1 MKRTFRFDEV
11 LEAVPAGHSVLL
23 ERIAQTAAARGTA
36 LYLVGGP
43 VRDLLLARPL
53 RDLDL
58 LVEEDARALAE
69 AVIEGH
75 PAAGL
80 TLESHARF
88 GTLQLRAGEAALDL
102 ARTRRERYA
111 TPGALP
117 EVEPGSLAEDLWRRD
132 FGVNALVL
140 PLDAKNPTRL
150 QTVIDEVGGLA
161 DLAEG
166 RLRVL
171 HPKSFHDDPT
181 RAFRGARLAARLG
194 MKLERRSRNAL
205 RDALR
210 DGAFGAVSGERY
222 RRELSL
228 VFEEPR
234 QGADA
239 GRILQLLSELHV
251 LAALEP
257 GLELARDRQAPLRRL
272 SRSIELPEWPAPR
285 WRPWISGLS
294 IWLAPLTSVARRR
307 ALERFA
313 IRGEQAARILRF
325 PVEAERTLR
334 ALEKARGR
342 GAVDAL
348 LGDLAEESL
357 QASFALAD
365 VAIRRRILRWGAE
378 DKRRRAPVVGT
389 DLTEL
394 GISGPD
400 VGRGLARIRAAFLDG
415 EIANREEALVLAL
428 ELARRSARAPGRRRG
443 GKRISKPLAVAADGS
458 ILDTAPRRRR
468 GTSNAEPVSESGS
481 VPESVSS
488 AVATR
493 VSAPA
498 ASPDPA
504 RDPARDS
511 ARDPSKGSSRQ
522 SPGKSSRQTIRTDT
536 TR

>member
-11 LEAVPAGHSVLL
+11 LEAVPAGYSVLL

-69 AVIEGH
+69 AVIQAH

-88 GTLQLRAGEAALDL
+88 GTVQLRAGEASLDL
-102 ARTRRERYA
+102 ARTRRERYEK
-111 TPGALP
+111 PGALP

-140 PLDAKNPTRL
+140 PLDAKNPARA

-161 DLAEG
+161 DLTEG

-171 HPKSFHDDPT
+171 HPRSFHDDPT

-194 MKLERRSRNAL
+194 LKLERRSRNAL

-222 RRELSL
+222 RRELAL

-239 GRILQLLSELHV
+239 GRILQWLSELHV

-257 GLELARDRQAPLRRL
+257 GLELPRDRQAPLRRL

-285 WRPWISGLS
+285 WRPWIAGLS
-294 IWLAPLTSVARRR
+294 IWLAPLASVARRR

-357 QASFALAD
+357 QAIFALAD
-365 VAIRRRILRWGAE
+365 VAIRRRLLRGGAAV
-378 DKRRRAPVVGT
+378 KRRRAPGVGPART
-389 DLTEL
+389 AH

-443 GKRISKPLAVAADGS
+443 GKRVSKPPAVAPDGS

-468 GTSNAEPVSESGS
+468 GTSNADPASESGS
-481 VPESVSS
+481 VPDPVSS
-488 AVATR
+488 PVSTR
-493 VSAPA
+493 ASALDFP
-498 ASPDPA
+498 
-504 RDPARDS
+504 RDS
-511 ARDPSKGSSRQ
+511 SRHSSRQ
-522 SPGKSSRQTIRTDT
+522 SPRQSSRQTTRTDT

>member
-1 MKRTFRFDEV
+1 MKRSFRFDEV
-11 LEAVPAGHSVLL
+11 LEAVPAGHATLL
-23 ERIAQTAAARGTA
+23 ERVAQTAAARGTA
-36 LYLVGGP
+36 LFLVGGP

-58 LVEEDARALAE
+58 LIEEDAKALAE
-69 AVIEGH
+69 VVIQAH
-75 PAAGL
+75 PSAGFEV
-80 TLESHARF
+80 ESHARF
-88 GTLQLRAGEAALDL
+88 GTLHLSAGDAGLDL
-102 ARTRRERYA
+102 ARTRRERYDQ
-111 TPGALP
+111 PGALP
-117 EVEPGSLAEDLWRRD
+117 EVEPGTLAEDLWRRD

-140 PLDAKNPTRL
+140 PLDAHNPTRS
-150 QTVIDEVGGLA
+150 QSVIDEVGGLA

-194 MKLERRSRNAL
+194 LKLERRSRTAL

-210 DGAFGAVSGERY
+210 DGAFSAVSGERY

-228 VFEEPR
+228 IFEEPR
-234 QGADA
+234 QGVDA

-257 GLELARDRQAPLRRL
+257 GLELPRDRQASLRRL
-272 SRSIELPEWPAPR
+272 SRSIELPEWAAPR
-285 WRPWISGLS
+285 WRPWLAGLS
-294 IWLAPLTSVARRR
+294 IWLSPLTSVTRRR

-325 PVEAERTLR
+325 PVEGERTLQ

-348 LGDLAEESL
+348 LSELAEESL
-357 QASFALAD
+357 QAVFALAD

-428 ELARRSARAPGRRRG
+428 ELARRSARAPGRRRS
-443 GKRISKPLAVAADGS
+443 GKRVSKRTAVAPDGS

-468 GTSNAEPVSESGS
+468 RASNVEPASEAGS
-481 VPESVSS
+481 PPAVSS
-488 AVATR
+488 N
-493 VSAPA
+493 
-498 ASPDPA
+498 PA
-504 RDPARDS
+504 RQP
-511 ARDPSKGSSRQ
+511 
-522 SPGKSSRQTIRTDT
+522 TRTDS